1 MYAVSRHRR
10 VTPFASSRRSPFH
23 ALVAI
28 RSGKSHTQICRRN
41 RNQPDAVLRAIALAR
56 SDHPTAIEVSK
67 PSVTLPRTS
76 PPAIVW
82 YQQEPIMQSF
92 PPAID
97 ATDTSASH
105 AWVHV
110 GQPAPKTALKASR
123 KVLYSPRSA

>member
-82 YQQEPIMQSF
+82 YQQEPNLQSY
-92 PPAID
+92 PAID
-97 ATDTSASH
+97 ATDTSASR
-105 AWVHV
+105 ARAHV
-110 GQPAPKTALKASR
+110 FGQPAPKTAL
-123 KVLYSPRSA
+123 